1 MASPLQIERGLKP
14 FVHPRDSFSI
24 LIVSHAPPCGKGSQV
39 MRQSSAKR
47 LISATLIALAA
58 GLFVYVA
65 QPQKRI
71 KADLRSDA
79 KGLILS
85 LEYSARMIES

>member
-1 MASPLQIERGLKP
+1 
-14 FVHPRDSFSI
+14 
-24 LIVSHAPPCGKGSQV
+24 
-39 MRQSSAKR
+39 MRQSTAKR
-47 LISATLIALAA
+47 LISATLIACLA

-85 LEYSARMIES
+85 LEYSARMIVGQG